1 MTERRKR
8 MSHALWTEH
17 LEAQEAS
24 GVSVADYCRVH
35 DLSVASFAYHRS
47 RARRAGSVTSDVA
60 GFTEV
65 RLGAGS
71 GLRISPAGGAW
82 SLELDRDFDAE
93 TLRRFLGVLGA

>member
-8 MSHALWTEH
+8 MSHALWMEQIN
-17 LEAQEAS
+17 AQEAS
-24 GVSVADYCRVH
+24 G
-35 DLSVASFAYHRS
+35 LSVAEYCQSHNLTVASFVFHRS
-47 RARRAGSVTSDVA
+47 RARRKGTVSAEAG

-65 RLGAGS
+65 RIGGGS
-71 GLRISPAGGAW
+71 GLRLSPSGGAW